1 MQHLLS
7 SSGFQMTNETEGP
20 EFTRNCKRCKQKGS
34 LKYCWRPYK
43 RGSLATVSIFRYT
56 FFSNIF
62 RSTSLADC
70 CLTWSPVDELV
81 FLWVCSFLK
90 SSNLC
95 AKPSSSRIPFA
106 FLAKVPHNPSL
117 GSFMLSKDGNRPHS
131 VPAICRSSASY
142 NIINSSNSLRCVF
155 LG

>member
-20 EFTRNCKRCKQKGS
+20 EFTRNCKRYKQKGS

-56 FFSNIF
+56 
-62 RSTSLADC
+62 SLAGC

-131 VPAICRSSASY
+131 VPAICRSWASY
-142 NIINSSNSLRCVF
+142 NIIHSSNSLCCVF